1 MLCQNRANVYKICF
15 SEACRE
21 HVRKGKDMNKS
32 KQGSFIDTKTA
43 PFQHCFSEC
52 KLLLPV
58 LFTLSLNYYENV
70 YNQLSYGQMCI
81 GL

>member
-1 MLCQNRANVYKICF
+1 
-15 SEACRE
+15 
-21 HVRKGKDMNKS
+21 MNKS